1 MLTYVYYLIY
11 SKLAYTLIYTISAG
25 EIVHQG
31 VPFMNFNKNLLWAA
45 IAGAVISSVGLNAVG
60 ITTSP
65 SKADKAAVTAIRA
78 VPNCVDKATKDE
90 AKLAEFLGDKS
101 KISQQRS
108 VTSNRWYV
116 NTGNQ
121 TVDNAVVAQCVNDII
136 AKHLL

>member
-1 MLTYVYYLIY
+1 
-11 SKLAYTLIYTISAG
+11 
-25 EIVHQG
+25 
-31 VPFMNFNKNLLWAA
+31 MNFNKNLLWAA
-45 IAGAVISSVGLNAVG
+45 IAGAVISAVGLNAVG